1 MSSTINIIDP
11 VFFANKTRAEFR
23 LNHENVAYL
32 SSGCYLCLGG
42 FGTNAVLNQVNYNR
56 RAGVAGM
63 VSSIQLLNGGDV
75 LAQLESA
82 GSWMAFKGLNKDNA
96 DAFSKQM
103 MACSAAGLIH
113 HGIAAGAEGEVISDA
128 DGVNAAIG
136 ARGQP
141 GISEVECSL
150 GYVAI
155 TEFLKELETLRV
167 LPTAIFSNLRLVV
180 QFTSQ
185 LTAILQQQTN
195 NASAD
200 VSGFTKVRPI
210 LVVESISDPAIISS
224 MISGMETT
232 RLNCIE
238 SDQFSVPESTD
249 DGNGGRQRVQQQIR
263 GFNSKIVNRIL
274 IVNQPTSATA
284 GVIQSKADGSITD
297 APKIAIDA
305 GSLNSLVQ
313 NRLTINARVNGSN
326 IFQGQGIGYDDT
338 QASVGTGTLGSGNN
352 HRLGCLTDTWGDV
365 AICAG
370 GNSVGLVV
378 PLLNEE
384 ATINHLIAFKMGSF
398 FYGSDYTG
406 FRIMDRVS
414 NLEIDYGR
422 TFVEGG
428 VADSAIMAS
437 TAPNQQLN
445 VLVYA
450 EVPKVLQISGGSY
463 RVAYL

>member
-113 HGIAAGAEGEVISDA
+113 HGIAAAAEGEVISDA
-128 DGVNAAIG
+128 DGASGAVG

-141 GISEVECSL
+141 GISEVESSL

-195 NASAD
+195 NASAA
-200 VSGFTKVRPI
+200 VTGFTKVRPI
-210 LVVESISDPAIISS
+210 LVVESISDPATISA
-224 MISGMETT
+224 MIAGMETT

-238 SDQFSVPESTD
+238 SDQFVVPESTD
-249 DGNGGRQRVQQQIR
+249 AGGGRQRIQRQIR

-274 IVNQPTSATA
+274 IVNQPTSAIQ

-338 QASVGTGTLGSGNN
+338 QTGTLGSGNN

-378 PLLNEE
+378 PLLNDE
-384 ATINHLIAFKMGSF
+384 ATINHIIAFKMGSF

-450 EVPKVLQISGGSY
+450 EIPKVIQISGGSY